1 MEDWDESQL
10 QEAVKRN
17 ENKYKSQKPTEIV
30 CKFFLNAI
38 ENNRYGWKWNC
49 PNGMNCIYR

>member
-38 ENNRYGWKWNC
+38 ENNRQGWKWNC